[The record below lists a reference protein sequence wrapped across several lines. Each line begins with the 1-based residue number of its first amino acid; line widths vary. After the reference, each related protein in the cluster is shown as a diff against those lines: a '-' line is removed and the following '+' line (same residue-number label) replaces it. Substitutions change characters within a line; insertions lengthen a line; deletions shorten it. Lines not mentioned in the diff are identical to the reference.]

1 MANPDLY
8 PKPVFVSKKWRFAKD
23 GDVPSWFRDWYDHAR
38 AMHPEVNEPEKHSRA
53 WQVRGDMLDRM
64 SDFPVLPKGGRR
76 AYYHSDDEDMS
87 LDDPAVDHTAHLG
100 RAVFPADRDTEGS
113 PTVPAHSRHLSRLSL
128 RSVGGASAEVG
139 VGYEREWGGE
149 VQYDQPPCR
158 RTRGMTAGGDTKAGK
173 DGGPF

>member
-23 GDVPSWFRDWYDHAR
+23 GDMPSWFRDWYDHAR

-87 LDDPAVDHTAHLG
+87 ASLENVSFNFLTFYSPLNSIIDG
-100 RAVFPADRDTEGS
+100 SRGEG
-113 PTVPAHSRHLSRLSL
+113 
-128 RSVGGASAEVG
+128 
-139 VGYEREWGGE
+139 
-149 VQYDQPPCR
+149 QQ
-158 RTRGMTAGGDTKAGK
+158 
-173 DGGPF
+173 